1 MLVFQFLLDKFC
13 LAYYSIATFEVRIS
27 GVSYDT
33 ERDCG
38 VRKSIIIFGG
48 ALLILIAFAGCTKNK
63 FKLTRPEPE
72 DIPFYN
78 PTNDTCFICHN
89 VSTLKK
95 TILTSLGSE
104 VVPLYVNRD
113 KFARS
118 LHRAQRCQA
127 CHTDIVLHKG
137 HGAVPKSY
145 GGWANF
151 SAEDTLLTRNYTTQ
165 ASIAC
170 PACHGRSSF
179 LDSPHY
185 LIEKIKASRE
195 KINQANGV
203 HIGKEYDQAKC
214 GKCHLTCA
222 TCHFKGTRIQQTA
235 GEVTDWWS
243 QLLNGQTLDDP
254 EGQTNWQIDWTT
266 NVESHDFAGAE
277 ELEESNDLCR
287 MCHTGYYTSY
297 STTGYYPV
305 DTVGN
310 YQSLVSQ
317 GIQKYPK
324 FEEWRFL
331 SGNITV
337 MTGTN
342 QTLDSLY
349 GEVRNPPHS
358 SRLCLECHSSIHSL
372 RRISCLNCHDDKEF
386 SPGSLHS
393 DVGCEACHDAT
404 MSAWR
409 KEYRVFPPAD
419 TVRTAAV
426 RDNEVIDWRSHM
438 LIRPDGENSDFC
450 DRKCHNPVVGP
461 IVGAP
466 SYSRT
471 GTIH

>member
-1 MLVFQFLLDKFC
+1 MSKK
-13 LAYYSIATFEVRIS
+13 T
-27 GVSYDT
+27 
-33 ERDCG
+33 
-38 VRKSIIIFGG
+38 IIIG
-48 ALLILIAFAGCTKNK
+48 ATLLILIAIAGCTKNK
-63 FKLTRPEPE
+63 FKLTRSEPT

-78 PTNDTCFICHN
+78 PVNDTCFICHN

-95 TILTSLGSE
+95 TITTSLGE
-104 VVPLYVNRD
+104 ETVPLYVNRD

-118 LHRAQRCQA
+118 LHRGQNCQD

-137 HGAVPKSY
+137 HPDVPKTY

-165 ASIAC
+165 AAIAC
-170 PACHGRSSF
+170 TKCHGRSSF
-179 LDSPHY
+179 LNSQHY
-185 LIEKIKASRE
+185 LIGKIKGSHAE
-195 KINQANGV
+195 QFGGTQ
-203 HIGKEYDQAKC
+203 IGKDYDKAKC

-222 TCHFKGTRIQQTA
+222 TCHFKGTRIQQSP
-235 GEVTDWWS
+235 GEVTDFWS
-243 QLLNGQTLDDP
+243 VLLTGGSVPDAD
-254 EGQTNWQIDWTT
+254 GMTNWSIDWTT
-266 NVESHDFAGAE
+266 NVESHDFAIAE
-277 ELEESNDLCR
+277 DLEESNDLCR

-297 STTGYYPV
+297 NTTGYYPV

-324 FEEWRFL
+324 YEEWRFL
-331 SGNITV
+331 SGNISV

-342 QTLDSLY
+342 HTLDSIY
-349 GEVRNPPHS
+349 GEVNNPPHS
-358 SRLCLECHSSIHSL
+358 SRLCIDCHDRIHSL
-372 RRISCLNCHDDKEF
+372 TRITCLRCHDDKAF
-386 SPGSLHS
+386 PLGGLHS